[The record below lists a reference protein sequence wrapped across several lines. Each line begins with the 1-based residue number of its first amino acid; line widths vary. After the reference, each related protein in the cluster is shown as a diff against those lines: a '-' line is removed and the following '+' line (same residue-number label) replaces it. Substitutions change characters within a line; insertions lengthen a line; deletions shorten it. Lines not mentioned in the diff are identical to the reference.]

1 MLFLFL
7 DKRKGMAM
15 NKLDCLHKA
24 MQGHVEMSQHLDSLA
39 KGADPLLAEVSR
51 IMIRDAGRI
60 KRELWGVTQCMV
72 DEPIS
77 VLPIVQRYESTP
89 LEQVSY
95 AKVAADSM
103 LSALTPLRNAR
114 SAPVSEVAN
123 RLFGETQL
131 IADRL
136 ERVQGALFDQ
146 DFNPGEPTVKKT
158 AHMRM

>member
-1 MLFLFL
+1 MFFYVSRG
-7 DKRKGMAM
+7 DAM

-24 MQGHVEMSQHLDSLA
+24 MQSHVEMSQHLDSLA
-39 KGADPLLAEVSR
+39 KGANPLLAEVSR
-51 IMIRDAGRI
+51 IIIRDAGKI

-72 DEPIS
+72 DEPIN

-95 AKVAADSM
+95 AKVAADNM
-103 LSALTPLRNAR
+103 LSAFTPLRNAR

-146 DFNPGEPTVKKT
+146 DFNPEGPETKQTP
-158 AHMRM
+158 HMRM